1 MKINRLAAMAYITV
15 GILLIAKARCRA
27 ELQSH
32 AANLRANLDQLHGS
46 AAGSSAPRCR
56 MKTINWLCAIALV
69 GLGIFVAITIS
80 PLAGLLVASMAGLKP

>member
-32 AANLRANLDQLHGS
+32 AANLRANLDQLQELHVIDGDERDAFEAEVS
-46 AAGSSAPRCR
+46 RAVQTRCMELLPDHLRRGAA
-56 MKTINWLCAIALV
+56 
-69 GLGIFVAITIS
+69 
-80 PLAGLLVASMAGLKP
+80 